1 MEEYLNGGYI
11 ESRGY
16 DVLDFWGK
24 VCKDWSVRDLMLHP
38 YDPATGR
45 SSRKNIINR
54 KGKTSS
60 KGLGGSRLQ
69 LQNRTDG
76 AKRLDALRA
85 RALDEME
92 LKPEEGE
99 DDGLFARGPSI
110 GARELAGQRVLQVAS
125 ILRNLSFEEDN
136 AVVLSKNMTCLRFCL
151 LCTGSQ
157 WSNLN
162 QMGFDILSNIA
173 TGVDL
178 DLGYNESCVTDCLL
192 ATLTQCVDSTDRFQ
206 VIAIFI
212 RQYFYGWFSACFSTP
227 DP

>member
-1 MEEYLNGGYI
+1 MNGGYI

-16 DVLDFWGK
+16 DVLDFWAK

-54 KGKTSS
+54 KSKTSS

-76 AKRLDALRA
+76 AKRLDALMA

-173 TGVDL
+173 SEIQLEEPVD
-178 DLGYNESCVTDCLL
+178 DAVTDLMMK
-192 ATLTQCVDSTDRFQ
+192 TLSKCIGDQDRFQ
-206 VIAIFI
+206 VWTDQLCPNSNEWIQMHLNFQL
-212 RQYFYGWFSACFSTP
+212 RF
-227 DP
+227 